1 MTPFITGFMD
11 NKTEAF
17 WVALLRCKCP
27 DGAMLLSD
35 EQEAIYRISHAK

>member
-17 WVALLRCKCP
+17 WDQPTCCKP
-27 DGAMLLSD
+27 DGAMLLSMSRR
-35 EQEAIYRISHAK
+35 ARSTRSPYAK